1 MRAIKVVVIMLAVM
15 IVIALLAVIWAIFNL
30 DTPAEA
36 PSDSQR
42 TIAELSDPVSL
53 GLPEGCVIADM
64 QLDGAR
70 LAVRTEGPPDVA
82 ACERI
87 YIVNLN
93 RGIVVRT
100 VER

>member
-1 MRAIKVVVIMLAVM
+1 MRAVKAVVIILGIM
-15 IVIALLAVIWAIFNL
+15 IVIALVAVIWAIFNL
-30 DTPAEA
+30 DKTADTPSADSRTLSELAE
-36 PSDSQR
+36 
-42 TIAELSDPVSL
+42 PVSL

-70 LAVRTEGPPDVA
+70 LAVRTEGPPGVA

-93 RGIVVRT
+93 RGTVVRT
-100 VER
+100 IER